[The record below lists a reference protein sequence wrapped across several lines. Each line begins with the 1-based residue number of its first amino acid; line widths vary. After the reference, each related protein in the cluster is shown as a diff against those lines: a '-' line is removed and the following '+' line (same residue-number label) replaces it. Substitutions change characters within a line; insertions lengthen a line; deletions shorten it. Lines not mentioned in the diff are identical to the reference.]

1 MVKKFSEFIKEG
13 LSSDVNYLLY
23 YAFDW
28 DDNILMMPT
37 KIIMQKRVGDE
48 WIEQPVS
55 TAEFAE
61 VRNDTENWKID
72 YNNAFV
78 EFRDQGSRGDNAF
91 LEDVKTAI
99 SQQKLGP
106 SWDDFIEC
114 LVNGSLFA
122 IITARGHEAPAM
134 RKGIEWIIDNILSE
148 EQIYTMYNQLRK
160 FEYLFGDL
168 SVESDRMLKGSPSQ
182 NELFKVYL
190 DNCHLVGVSSPSRGG
205 SPANPE
211 AAKEE
216 ALLDFAEEM
225 NDFASRIGRKAK
237 IGFSDDDSKNYQH
250 IEDLIKSL
258 HHEQFSHI
266 MEFVVKLTKDPENVT
281 KTVVSREKDNTLTE
295 TSHQTTG
302 LENSVLTLTQFGN
315 QAGRLNPQGPINRQD
330 DFYNQFIRQT
340 KYLAK
345 TSKDIFDERKKK
357 KSSK

>member
-1 MVKKFSEFIKEG
+1 MR
-13 LSSDVNYLLY
+13 
-23 YAFDW
+23 
-28 DDNILMMPT
+28 P
-37 KIIMQKRVGDE
+37 
-48 WIEQPVS
+48 
-55 TAEFAE
+55 
-61 VRNDTENWKID
+61 
-72 YNNAFV
+72 
-78 EFRDQGSRGDNAF
+78 
-91 LEDVKTAI
+91 
-99 SQQKLGP
+99 
-106 SWDDFIEC
+106 
-114 LVNGSLFA
+114 
-122 IITARGHEAPAM
+122 PAM

-182 NELFKVYL
+182 NEIFKVYL